1 MKEEIEMRKLAILVL
16 ILMLL
21 FSLSTLAAA
30 QRVRV
35 GAKGFVEQ
43 LIIGEM
49 MAQLLEE
56 DGFTVDLREGL
67 GTVVLREALETGEI
81 DLYAEYDGTAW
92 TVFYGEEEILPREEQ
107 YQKVK
112 ERDLEKHN
120 LVWLEAAPVNNTYCI
135 VVREEF
141 VEETGITDLS
151 GFAQY
156 IEEQDGRVRFATDHE
171 FLYRP
176 DGIPGME
183 GVYDFSWHRDDI
195 LTVSFG
201 VTHMLLNEEE
211 VEAAMAFGTD
221 PQIVRWNF
229 YVLEDD
235 LNFFPYYDL
244 APVVKGQLLEEHPR
258 IGELLNDLFQR
269 IDAQTMREL
278 NARVEFD
285 DMEPDEVATEF
296 LKEEG
301 FIH

>member
-1 MKEEIEMRKLAILVL
+1 MKRWIVLVL
-16 ILMLL
+16 VLALLM
-21 FSLSTLAAA
+21 TTTGLAAA

-43 LIIGEM
+43 LVIGEM
-49 MAQLLEE
+49 MAMLLEE
-56 DGFTVDLREGL
+56 NGFTVDLREGL

-92 TVFYGEEEILPREEQ
+92 TVFYSEEEILPREEQ

-112 ERDLEKHN
+112 ERDLDQYD
-120 LVWLEAAPVNNTYCI
+120 LVWLDAAPVNNTYCI
-135 VVREEF
+135 VVRQEF
-141 VEETGITDLS
+141 VDETGITNLS
-151 GFAQY
+151 DFAEY
-156 IEEQDGRVRFATDHE
+156 VNEQDGRVRFATDHE

-183 GVYDFSWHRDDI
+183 NVYDFSWNRNDI

-221 PQIVRWNF
+221 PQIARWNF

-235 LNFFPYYDL
+235 RNFFPYYDL
-244 APVVKGQLLEEHPR
+244 APVVRAQVLEEHPVL
-258 IGELLNDLFQR
+258 EDLLNDLFNR
-269 IDAQTMREL
+269 IDAQTMREI
-278 NARVEFD
+278 NAWVEFD
-285 DMEPDEVATEF
+285 DLEPDEAAEEF
-296 LKEEG
+296 LLQEG
-301 FIH
+301 LLN

>member
-1 MKEEIEMRKLAILVL
+1 MVMRKLMVL
-16 ILMLL
+16 FLIAALL
-21 FSLSTLAAA
+21 ITVSGLAAA

-49 MAQLLEE
+49 MALLLEE
-56 DGFTVDLREGL
+56 NDFTVDLREGL

-107 YQKVK
+107 YQNVK
-112 ERDLEKHN
+112 ERDLEKYN
-120 LVWLEAAPVNNTYCI
+120 LVWLDAAPVNNTYCI
-135 VVREEF
+135 VVRQEF
-141 VEETGITDLS
+141 VEEHGITDLS
-151 GFAQY
+151 GFAAY
-156 IEEQDGRVRFATDHE
+156 VEDQDGRVRFATDHE

-183 GVYDFSWHRDDI
+183 EIYDFHWHRDDI

-221 PQIVRWNF
+221 PQIVRWDF

-235 LNFFPYYDL
+235 RNFFPYYDL
-244 APVVKGQLLEEHPR
+244 APVVKGDLLDQNPV
-258 IGELLNDLFQR
+258 IGELLNDLFNR

-285 DMEPDEVATEF
+285 DLEPDEVAKAF
-296 LKEEG
+296 LIEEG
-301 FIH
+301 LIF

>member
-1 MKEEIEMRKLAILVL
+1 MKKLMVFVL
-16 ILMLL
+16 ILALL
-21 FSLSTLAAA
+21 ITTSGLAVA
-30 QRVRV
+30 QRIRV

-49 MAQLLEE
+49 MAMLLEE
-56 DGFTVDLREGL
+56 NHYNVDLREGL

-107 YQKVK
+107 YQRVK
-112 ERDLEKHN
+112 ERDLEKYN
-120 LVWLEAAPVNNTYCI
+120 LVWLNAAPVNNTYCI
-135 VVREEF
+135 VVRQEF
-141 VEETGITDLS
+141 VDEKGITDLS
-151 GFAQY
+151 SFAEY
-156 IEEQDGRVRFATDHE
+156 VNEQDGRVRFATDHE

-183 GVYDFSWHRDDI
+183 DIYDFSWNRNDI

-221 PQIVRWNF
+221 PQIARWDF
-229 YVLEDD
+229 FVLEDD
-235 LNFFPYYDL
+235 ANFFPYYDL
-244 APVVKGQLLEEHPR
+244 APVVRGEVLDQNPELED
-258 IGELLNDLFQR
+258 LLNDLFQR
-269 IDAQTMREL
+269 IDAERMREL
-278 NARVEFD
+278 NAWVEFD
-285 DMEPDEVATEF
+285 DLEPDEVAEKF
-296 LKEEG
+296 LIEEG

>member
-1 MKEEIEMRKLAILVL
+1 MVFVL
-16 ILMLL
+16 ILALL
-21 FSLSTLAAA
+21 ITTSGLAVA
-30 QRVRV
+30 QRIRV

-49 MAQLLEE
+49 MAMLLEE
-56 DGFTVDLREGL
+56 NHYNVDLREGL

-107 YQKVK
+107 YQRVK
-112 ERDLEKHN
+112 ERDLEKYN
-120 LVWLEAAPVNNTYCI
+120 LVWLNAAPVNNTYCI
-135 VVREEF
+135 VVRQEF
-141 VEETGITDLS
+141 VDEKGITDLS
-151 GFAQY
+151 SFAEY
-156 IEEQDGRVRFATDHE
+156 VNEQDGRVRFATDHE

-183 GVYDFSWHRDDI
+183 DIYDFSWNRNDI

-221 PQIVRWNF
+221 PQIARWDF
-229 YVLEDD
+229 FVLEDD
-235 LNFFPYYDL
+235 ANFFPYYDL
-244 APVVKGQLLEEHPR
+244 APVVRGEVLDQNPELED
-258 IGELLNDLFQR
+258 LLNDLFQR
-269 IDAQTMREL
+269 IDAERMREL
-278 NARVEFD
+278 NAWVEFD
-285 DMEPDEVATEF
+285 DLEPDEVAEKF
-296 LKEEG
+296 LIEEG